1 LRADPRNHPISHL
14 RNNNWSSLGWSPQE
28 QPIHQNRAV
37 LAALVPAEVGKRTLG
52 TLGTLAI
59 QCHERQV
66 VHTKVQG
73 ILTFGEKSKWRAQ

>member
-1 LRADPRNHPISHL
+1 LRADPRNHPISPL

-37 LAALVPAEVGKRTLG
+37 LTALVPVEVGKRTLG

-66 VHTKVQG
+66 THTKVQSS
-73 ILTFGEKSKWRAQ
+73 LKFGEKSKWRAQ